1 MKRNRL
7 NYQDSK
13 SEVSLQNLASA
24 SLCLSSPTSRAA
36 LAILAIP
43 TLLLYANGSI
53 DSQLKYLVNALH
65 LLATTFNIS
74 CTHALSNRL
83 PLLWRYRCQS
93 LSFQKLDASA
103 LRTEVR
109 LEAD

>member
-24 SLCLSSPTSRAA
+24 SLCLSSPTSRTV
-36 LAILAIP
+36 LAIP
-43 TLLLYANGSI
+43 TLLLYANSSI

-103 LRTEVR
+103 LSTEVR